1 MNDQFSTVD
10 RVAWHIAAALEPL
23 RVMLTSEDAQREF
36 VREELGIDAPDALRS
51 MGVDLEAVDAVITA
65 LDNLSDA
72 LGARGAGSRRGR
84 PPLGR
89 ARRGRGARRQQPGC
103 SGHASV

>member
-36 VREELGIDAPDALRS
+36 VREELGIDAPEAFRS
-51 MGVDLEAVDAVITA
+51 MGIDLAAVDAVITA
-65 LDNLSDA
+65 LDDLGDA
-72 LGARGAGSRRGR
+72 LGAEEPDRVAV
-84 PPLGR
+84 
-89 ARRGRGARRQQPGC
+89 ARRSGELAAGGGARRQQPGC
-103 SGHASV
+103 RGHASV